1 MDGMES
7 TRLKQKESRE
17 LAKARMIVFQE
28 EERAKDEAIAINRA
42 RKALS
47 HEARHRKWLERKMDE
62 ERQTN

>member
-28 EERAKDEAIAINRA
+28 EERAKDGAIAINRA
-42 RKALS
+42 RKARS
-47 HEARHRKWLERKMDE
+47 TAQKVVGAQDGRRKDKAHE
-62 ERQTN
+62 